1 MNDPFDWVLAAFFVY
16 IILFSVYVIVVEAT
30 RKR

>member
-16 IILFSVYVIVVEAT
+16 AILFSVYVIVVEAT
-30 RKR
+30 RER